1 MHACNNLLSTS
12 HLLSAQVW
20 EYDIPVP
27 IKYIAEPGMHSV
39 PSITVS
45 PDKTH
50 FAGQS
55 MDNTVVVYQCGEKV
69 KQLRKKLFKGH
80 NNSGYACQVGFSPNM
95 KFLISGDGQGKL
107 NVWDWKT
114 TKPFKKFQAHDGGP
128 CMGAVWHPLQPS
140 WIATCGWDGL
150 IKLWD

>member
-1 MHACNNLLSTS
+1 
-12 HLLSAQVW
+12 
-20 EYDIPVP
+20 
-27 IKYIAEPGMHSV
+27 MHSV

-80 NNSGYACQVGFSPNM
+80 ANAGYACQVGFSPNM

-128 CMGAVWHPLQPS
+128 CMGAIWHPLQPS

>member
-1 MHACNNLLSTS
+1 
-12 HLLSAQVW
+12 
-20 EYDIPVP
+20 
-27 IKYIAEPGMHSV
+27 MHSV
-39 PSITVS
+39 PSVTVS
-45 PDKTH
+45 PDQTH
-50 FAGQS
+50 FVGQS
-55 MDNTVVVYQCGEKV
+55 MDNTVVVYQCGDKV

-95 KFLISGDGQGKL
+95 KFLISGDGTGKL

-114 TKPFKKFQAHDGGP
+114 TKPFKKFQAHEGGP
-128 CMGAVWHPLQPS
+128 CIGAVWHPLKPS